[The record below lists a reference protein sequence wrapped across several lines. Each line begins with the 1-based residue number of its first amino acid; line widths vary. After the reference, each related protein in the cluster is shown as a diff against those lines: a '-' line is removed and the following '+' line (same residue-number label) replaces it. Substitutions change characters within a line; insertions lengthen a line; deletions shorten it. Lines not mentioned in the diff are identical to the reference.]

1 MFIVIKW
8 EYLNK
13 LASVSVFFIG
23 GIPVYID
30 FDDETIK
37 PKLW

>member
-8 EYLNK
+8 ENLNK
-13 LASVSVFFIG
+13 LASVSVLLTG
-23 GIPVYID
+23 GMPVYID